1 MDKYDGGVIV
11 IPDTATDVAA
21 YNGLYGCAC
30 GCGGDY
36 AYLHLNGVEGW
47 ADEDDLSPTRFRRRL
62 NRLNRAI
69 TDGDPVFEQVT
80 ISADGQTTFIYETR
94 TSETGGGVWN
104 GQQGRCVRIYFTV
117 RED

>member
-1 MDKYDGGVIV
+1 MDKYEGGVIV
-11 IPDTATDVAA
+11 IPDDATDVAS

-36 AYLHLNGVEGW
+36 AYLHLNGDDG

-69 TDGDPVFEQVT
+69 TNGDEVFEQVT
-80 ISADGQTTFIYETR
+80 ISTDGHTTYIYETR
-94 TSETGGGVWN
+94 TGDTGGGVWN

-117 RED
+117 KEDN